1 MNFTYLSKEW
11 QSINEKMDN
20 IWSFI
25 FLSLLS
31 LSFVVTDWMVGIF
44 SWSDFIF
51 GIILFFMVIGGNY
64 ILKKEQI
71 GLFVAVFIVVFL
83 NIFLSNIYNEHF
95 ELSVGIAGLIKIS
108 FYLVTIVGLY
118 NFIKKRKLEKKVLFS
133 LNIVAVIV
141 SIIGIYIT
149 IAIYSNGQLPFDF
162 FWLFTR
168 SDRLSYSFNWN
179 ENLIR
184 TRSIFSEPSY
194 FGYYLNIILGMN
206 YFNKTTPETSKW
218 LNLFLTIMIILTF
231 SYSSIAIMVVV
242 QILKGFDFIKNK
254 SFKWNNF
261 YFLYIMILFFV
272 IYLFWD
278 TFSETL
284 IQRTLNIL
292 SGEDSSAINRITTS
306 WQYINTNYLFLGNGI
321 GHTPS
326 IWNIYAYML
335 SDFGIIVFICSIIF
349 TGYIMNNNFRLGVLF
364 LLLNFQKGGYLS
376 NSFWIYLL
384 LLFLFIDT
392 QKNRNNVHMKLK
404 LNRI

>member
-11 QSINEKMDN
+11 QSINVKMDN

-51 GIILFFMVIGGNY
+51 GIILFFMVISGNY

-71 GLFVAVFIVVFL
+71 GLFIAMFIVVFL
-83 NIFLSNIYNEHF
+83 NVFLSNLYNEHF

-108 FYLVTIVGLY
+108 FYLATIVGLY
-118 NFIKKRKLEKKVLFS
+118 NFIKERKLEKKFLFS
-133 LNIVAVIV
+133 LNVVAVIV

-194 FGYYLNIILGMN
+194 FGYYLNIILGIN
-206 YFNKTTPETSKW
+206 YFNKITPETSRW

-231 SYSSIAIMVVV
+231 SYSSIAIMIVV

-254 SFKWNNF
+254 SFKWNNY
-261 YFLYIMILFFV
+261 YFFYIMILFVV

-292 SGEDSSAINRITTS
+292 SGEDASAINRITTS
-306 WQYINTNYLFLGNGI
+306 WQYINTDYLFLGNGI

-335 SDFGIIVFICSIIF
+335 SDFGLIVFICSIIF

-384 LLFLFIDT
+384 LLFIFIDT
-392 QKNRNNVHMKLK
+392 QKSRNNAHMKFK